1 MTGNKKGS
9 LTIFLALAMFTFLT
23 FCMVLMEGSRIYFFR
38 AKAMQAMELAEFSVL
53 SEYQQELF
61 SQYGLFFLDLD
72 YEQGSEHVGIL
83 EQRARIYLIKNAGE
97 LLMNGLE
104 VQNFFR
110 ATDCGGIRFL
120 KQAAE
125 QMKVQSGYKL
135 FEELVENVGNVTLEG
150 AEIQEILEKKENTAA
165 GILDGYLSED
175 GNRVLDISLP
185 SITFPS
191 INALTEAVF
200 GNHSDL
206 YSKEVMLEERI
217 LNRELNE
224 GTVEK
229 EKISFAD
236 MQLFHGYI
244 FEHCNYYGAE
254 NEKVWKE
261 SLEYQLEYVIS
272 GKESDRKNLENI
284 MWRIFL
290 LRAGGNYL
298 FYHQD
303 AEHLGKARTEALALV
318 GFTGNA
324 ALIEAVKEIFLI
336 SQAIEDGIGQTRQI
350 FAGEKVP
357 LYQNGLFN
365 GIELGYEEY
374 LYLFLNVTGAEEK
387 TYRCMDI
394 VEMEVRKKSGYEKFS
409 LDHCVDCFELQWDY
423 QFESMFVEIPLLDD
437 EIYENRIT
445 RKIYYET

>member
-1 MTGNKKGS
+1 
-9 LTIFLALAMFTFLT
+9 
-23 FCMVLMEGSRIYFFR
+23 
-38 AKAMQAMELAEFSVL
+38 
-53 SEYQQELF
+53 
-61 SQYGLFFLDLD
+61 
-72 YEQGSEHVGIL
+72 
-83 EQRARIYLIKNAGE
+83 
-97 LLMNGLE
+97 
-104 VQNFFR
+104 
-110 ATDCGGIRFL
+110 
-120 KQAAE
+120 
-125 QMKVQSGYKL
+125 
-135 FEELVENVGNVTLEG
+135 
-150 AEIQEILEKKENTAA
+150 
-165 GILDGYLSED
+165 
-175 GNRVLDISLP
+175 
-185 SITFPS
+185 
-191 INALTEAVF
+191 
-200 GNHSDL
+200 
-206 YSKEVMLEERI
+206 
-217 LNRELNE
+217 
-224 GTVEK
+224 
-229 EKISFAD
+229 
-236 MQLFHGYI
+236 
-244 FEHCNYYGAE
+244 
-254 NEKVWKE
+254 
-261 SLEYQLEYVIS
+261 
-272 GKESDRKNLENI
+272 

-387 TYRCMDI
+387 TYRCIDI